1 MSLGLA
7 LNNALS
13 GLRINQQS
21 IATLSQNIA
30 NVNTSGYSRQI
41 INQTAVNVNGV
52 GSGVQIEDVTRKVD
66 KYLQRSVQ
74 TQGANSAA
82 AQTIDAYYQRVQA
95 LLGKPGSNNSI
106 DAYITSFFN
115 SVQQLAETPEI
126 NSLKSN
132 TIASANV
139 LATQISSLSAN
150 IHDLRYEAD
159 REIRDVVSAVN
170 SSLDRLK
177 GINQALVQAKSLGQ
191 SNADLLDSR
200 DRELRIISQNLD
212 IAVTFGE
219 AGTVSVAAG
228 DGNVLLEEGVRH
240 QLRYSNAASVTNFI
254 NDTNL
259 NPLQVITINDSNQEV
274 GSPSTLISGGVSTS
288 VKTELT
294 SGKLASLQ
302 QIRDVRFTGL
312 LEQLDS
318 LASRIRDNVNA
329 IHNSGS
335 GFPPAT
341 SLTGDRAVEAN
352 DQYNWQGSVRI
363 AVLQSD
369 GKPVASSYADESYTG
384 IRPLTLDLS
393 RLDSGQGNGKPT
405 LQTIV
410 DEINNHFGS
419 PGNKA
424 KVGNLNNIQL
434 ASDTSLL
441 PSGAPPLF
449 NFDLDLD
456 NISASGASVFVTGI
470 TVRDDAGTNIT
481 NVTQTAP
488 SISILPTASYSTVM
502 GTPDVTVNLASPATV
517 QVGDRI
523 YLNPPSASVNGISIG
538 NLSGFVTVTAVSG
551 NSLTFTAGAN
561 ATSSGPVNDAGNIQL
576 FPAYDTVPA
585 GYKERTRDSG
595 QLQVDLSGSMSS
607 DYYDITVNVSVID
620 ASTGTI
626 TSAPVTYRVNNNE
639 RDLFNRRY
647 DAQAVGAP
655 GTLVLPGSS
664 QESLRAILVN
674 ENGVELPTINGK
686 YIDGPAYLKL
696 VGGNSGATYGVAI
709 DELDSQ
715 QLGKPDGSPAE
726 AGTNRGFSH
735 YFGLNNFFAANAPSL
750 TGDAVKGS
758 AYNLKVQDRFIANA
772 NLISTG
778 ALSKQESSTASNNI
792 DIYTYAQFAGD
803 NTVAQR
809 LAKLNATL
817 VSFDPAGGLPSTQ
830 QSLQGYSSEL
840 LGFISQ
846 RSSEAGDNATNAKVL
861 FDGFVS
867 RADAESGVNLDE
879 ELANTIT
886 FQNAYAASARI
897 ITTVNK
903 LYEDLLQTL

>member
-7 LNNALS
+7 LNNALT
-13 GLRINQQS
+13 GLRVNQQS

-41 INQTAVNVNGV
+41 INQSAVTVGGL
-52 GSGVQIEDVTRKVD
+52 GSGVQIDEIVRKVD

-82 AQTIDAYYQRVQA
+82 AQTVDAYYQRIQA
-95 LLGKPGSNNSI
+95 VLGKPGSNNSI

-115 SVQQLAETPEI
+115 AAQQLAETPET

-132 TIASANV
+132 AIASANV
-139 LATQISSLSAN
+139 LASQISDLAAN

-159 REIRDVVSAVN
+159 REIRDIVSTVN

-177 GINQALVQAKSLGQ
+177 DTNRALVQAKSLGQ
-191 SNADLLDSR
+191 STADLLDNR
-200 DRELRIISQNLD
+200 DRELRTLSENLD
-212 IAVTFGE
+212 ISVTFGD

-228 DGNVLLEEGVRH
+228 DGNVLLEDGVRH
-240 QLRYSNAASVTNFI
+240 QLRYAQASSVTTFI
-254 NDTNL
+254 SDATL
-259 NPLQVITINDSNQEV
+259 SPLQVITLSDSNQEI
-274 GSPSTLISGGVSTS
+274 GTPSNLISGGVSTA
-288 VKTELT
+288 VTTGLT
-294 SGKLASLQ
+294 SGKLAGLQ
-302 QIRDVRFTGL
+302 QIRDVQFNGL
-312 LEQLDS
+312 LDQLDS
-318 LASRIRDNVNA
+318 LASRLRDSVNA
-329 IHNSGS
+329 IHNNGS

-341 SLTGDRAVEAN
+341 SLTGDRTVQAS
-352 DQYNWQGSVRI
+352 DQYDWQGTVRI

-369 GKPVASSYADESYTG
+369 GKPVSSSYADETYTG

-424 KVGNLNNIQL
+424 KLGNLNNIQL
-434 ASDTSLL
+434 ASDTNLL
-441 PSGAPPLF
+441 PSGSPPLF

-456 NISASGASVFVTGI
+456 NISSGSASVFVTGI
-470 TVRDDAGTNIT
+470 TVTDDTATNIT

-488 SISILPTASYSTVM
+488 SISILPTASYSTVI
-502 GTPDVTVNLASPATV
+502 GTPDVTVNLASPPV
-517 QVGDRI
+517 VNVGDRI
-523 YLNPPSASVNGISIG
+523 FLNPPTAAVNGISIA

-561 ATSSGPVNDAGNIQL
+561 ATSTGPVNDAGNIQL

-585 GYKERTRDSG
+585 GFKERTRDSG
-595 QLQVDLSGSMSS
+595 QIQVDFSGNIGSS
-607 DYYDITVNVSVID
+607 YYDITLNVSVVD
-620 ASTGTI
+620 ATTGTI
-626 TSAPVTYRVNNNE
+626 STAPITYRVNNNE

-655 GTLVLPGSS
+655 GTLVLPGTS
-664 QESLRAILVN
+664 QESLRAILVD
-674 ENGVELPTINGK
+674 ETGAELPTINGK
-686 YIDGPAYLKL
+686 YIDGPAFLKL
-696 VGGNSGATYGVAI
+696 VGGNAGASYGVAI
-709 DELDSQ
+709 DELDSKQ
-715 QLGKPDGSPAE
+715 IGKPDGSPAE

-735 YFGLNNFFAANAPSL
+735 YFGLNNFFAANAPTL
-750 TGDAVKGS
+750 TGDTVKGS
-758 AYNLKVQDRFIANA
+758 AFNLKVQDRLIANA

-778 ALSKQESSTASNNI
+778 TLSKQESSTASNNL
-792 DIYTYAQFAGD
+792 DVYTYARYAGD

-809 LAKLNATL
+809 LAKLNSDL
-817 VSFDPAGGLPSTQ
+817 ISFDSAGGLPATQ
-830 QSLQGYSSEL
+830 QSLQGYSSQL

-846 RSSEAGDNATNAKVL
+846 RSSEASDNATNAKVL

-867 RADAESGVNLDE
+867 RADAGSGVNLDE

-886 FQNAYAASARI
+886 FQNAYAATARI

-903 LYEDLLQTL
+903 MYEDLLQTL